1 MGSWWLA
8 LSTMV
13 AMTPQTGNAD
23 LDAFLADVAA
33 GRRDPALARI
43 LEMNSISGRPNAVAF
58 ADEFVD
64 KLLHCTFVSSEVRD
78 FAGAMYDLMWRCP
91 DGDYYSLLDPNY
103 RPPRIV
109 VGEFVS
115 AAERDRRRRNRSVP
129 APSPAPT
136 ARMAE
141 PSAEERRRIVVRYL
155 EALRHGASIP
165 PSPSTFLVRFADGRP
180 NSFIGA
186 EQLRRI
192 LAPCRQAGVESRETG
207 GTIVHW
213 TCAGR
218 GALNPNITT
227 LFGVSGDRVAG
238 GFAWIGPLPRVP
250 TIASPH

>member
-1 MGSWWLA
+1 
-8 LSTMV
+8 MV
-13 AMTPQTGNAD
+13 ATTPQTGNAD

-33 GRRDPALARI
+33 GRRDAALARI
-43 LEMNSISGRPNAVAF
+43 LEMNSISGRPNAVAL

-64 KLLHCTFVSSEVRD
+64 KLLHCTFVSFQVRD
-78 FAGAMYDLMWRCP
+78 FAGAIYDLMWRCP

-115 AAERDRRRRNRSVP
+115 AAERDRRRRTISLP
-129 APSPAPT
+129 APPVSV

-141 PSAEERRRIVVRYL
+141 PSAEERGRIVVRYL
-155 EALRHGASIP
+155 EALRHGANIP
-165 PSPSTFLVRFADGRP
+165 PSPSNFLVRFADGRP

-192 LAPCRQAGVESRETG
+192 LAPCRQAGVRAGETG
-207 GTIVHW
+207 GTIVEW
-213 TCAGR
+213 TCAAP
-218 GALNPNITT
+218 GALSPDITT
-227 LFGVSGDRVAG
+227 QLSVSGDRVVG

-250 TIASPH
+250 TFGSPR